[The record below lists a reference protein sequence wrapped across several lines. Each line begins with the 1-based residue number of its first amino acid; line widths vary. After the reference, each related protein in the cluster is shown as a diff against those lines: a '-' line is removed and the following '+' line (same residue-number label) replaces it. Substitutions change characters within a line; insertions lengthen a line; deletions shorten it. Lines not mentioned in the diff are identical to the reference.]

1 MGKKSSICLGRL
13 LLQIALG
20 LLLAIGGIYALQDK
34 GSDIAIAITETFKGD
49 VGNIVRIVFA
59 VVELLAGIFLILELF
74 MGDVFGKLD
83 KILMIIIMIVWIV
96 GIVLLD
102 FLNGKF
108 LKPDVLPWLYQFA
121 GHLLVL
127 GAMVYLND

>member
-1 MGKKSSICLGRL
+1 MAKKSSISLGKII
-13 LLQIALG
+13 LQIALG

-34 GSDIAIAITETFKGD
+34 SSELSRAITETFKGD

-59 VVELLAGIFLILELF
+59 VLELLAGVFLILELF
-74 MGDVFGKLD
+74 IGDVFGKIDNL
-83 KILMIIIMIVWIV
+83 LMIIIMVVWV
-96 GIVLLD
+96 CGIVLLD
-102 FLNGKF
+102 FLNGNL
-108 LKPDVLPWLYQFA
+108 LKPDFLPWLHKFA

>member
-1 MGKKSSICLGRL
+1 MGKKSSISLGRL

-59 VVELLAGIFLILELF
+59 VQSVQ
-74 MGDVFGKLD
+74 FGS
-83 KILMIIIMIVWIV
+83 
-96 GIVLLD
+96 
-102 FLNGKF
+102 
-108 LKPDVLPWLYQFA
+108 
-121 GHLLVL
+121 
-127 GAMVYLND
+127 